1 LGIKKGVSIM
11 MNNDIKPYP
20 KFWHGKGFYDSETYY
35 FIKECKT
42 MPKEVDV
49 GTCWIGDKYTYEEII
64 NNL

>member
-1 LGIKKGVSIM
+1 MTKQWVDMSDNEKIIDDK
-11 MNNDIKPYP
+11 
-20 KFWHGKGFYDSETYY
+20 TYY

-49 GTCWIGDKYTYEEII
+49 GTCWIGDKDTYEEII